1 MCYDSPCSFVGMFN
15 LNLWGGE
22 NMSSIADISTIG
34 TAILAV
40 GFSLWMLK

>member
-34 TAILAV
+34 HSNRRGSV
-40 GFSLWMLK
+40 VF